1 MLPTG
6 TKWTCSSSSGSEI
19 IDTSTENTV
28 EPSIQGIATSNACDS
43 ISQFLGI
50 NDNSNNIDHVHTL
63 EEIANVDN
71 ASTENV

>member
-6 TKWTCSSSSGSEI
+6 TKWTCSTSSGSEI

-28 EPSIQGIATSNACDS
+28 EPSIQGIATSNACDT

-50 NDNSNNIDHVHTL
+50 NDNSNNI
-63 EEIANVDN
+63 EEISNVDN